1 MSICIFRLEPSSHG
15 SCSCRNKLSGQ
26 SSPLFPLVHEST
38 ASIKD
43 TSRESVKECQVNI
56 LNGWIKMDLSIR
68 CMYVCSFRIVSFR
81 IVSYRFD
88 WFRFV
93 SFRFVFH
100 VYFVVNAIVRRR
112 YRNIGSNDK
121 KTNVGLIKDN
131 LLYGEL
137 IRQSG
142 RAV

>member
-56 LNGWIKMDLSIR
+56 LNGWIKMDLGIR
-68 CMYVCSFRIVSFR
+68 CMYACSFRV
-81 IVSYRFD
+81 VSYRFV
-88 WFRFV
+88 WFRFISSHV
-93 SFRFVFH
+93 YFVFH

>member
-1 MSICIFRLEPSSHG
+1 MSICIFCLEPSSRG

-56 LNGWIKMDLSIR
+56 LNGWMDKDGFEYSV
-68 CMYVCSFRIVSFR
+68 YVCVFVSFR
-81 IVSYRFD
+81 IVS
-88 WFRFV
+88 FRFV

-131 LLYGEL
+131 LNLLYGEL